1 MALRAASF
9 RVRAQTQSRGSDRP
23 RDVGPSETVP
33 RTVLQSRDTKRPRRA
48 SWPVAWSA
56 AAALALGTAL
66 GTGPAEAVL
75 SDRVVDEANLFR
87 DEAKQAL
94 EEKLAQF
101 ETERGWK
108 LRVWTRDTVGR
119 PYERDKAPWE
129 VDENTIVIVEDT
141 AGGNVLGLRAGYKA
155 RERLGDDFLLEI
167 KERFGNMFF
176 VREEGEKE
184 AVSRSVD
191 VLQQCLQDVKC
202 VAVPGLESDLYFLT
216 LAMSVAGGAV
226 VGFASTLEPTGFIK
240 ASWQWPLVFSP
251 LWFIFFVAFGM
262 QPVLARTSE
271 LLPILG
277 NVGGFL
283 GGVAFF
289 RAGFGGRRPE
299 PPADMRRTV
308 TSPTA
313 KAYRRSM
320 DIEET
325 KDDETES
332 KED

>member
-1 MALRAASF
+1 MRASAP
-9 RVRAQTQSRGSDRP
+9 RVWATCRVSDRP

-33 RTVLQSRDTKRPRRA
+33 RTVLPARASSRARRA
-48 SWPVAWSA
+48 SPAVAWSIGA
-56 AAALALGTAL
+56 AVVLGTAW
-66 GTGPAEAVL
+66 GTSPAEAVL
-75 SDRVVDEANLFR
+75 SERVVDEANLYR
-87 DEAKQAL
+87 EEAKQAL
-94 EEKLAQF
+94 EDKLEQF
-101 ETERGWK
+101 ESARGWK

-119 PYERDKAPWE
+119 PYERDKAPWD
-129 VDENTIVIVEDT
+129 VDENTIVVVEDT

-184 AVSRSVD
+184 AINRSVE
-191 VLQQCLQDVKC
+191 VLQQCLQDIKC

-216 LAMSVAGGAV
+216 LAMSLAGGAV
-226 VGFASTLEPTGFIK
+226 VGFASTLEPAGFVK

-262 QPVLARTSE
+262 QPVLARTTD
-271 LLPILG
+271 LLPVLG
-277 NVGGFL
+277 NIGGFL
-283 GGVAFF
+283 GGIAFF

-308 TSPTA
+308 SSPTA
-313 KAYRRSM
+313 KVYRRSM
-320 DIEET
+320 DLEQT
-325 KDDETES
+325 KDDQNES
-332 KED
+332 NEE